1 MDHQEGL
8 HSSNFR
14 AAGRGVGKTGGGA
27 GTTVR
32 VAVAVWCEGWMGPTE
47 RTWRAVSEGVD
58 AGMTVRTAVYGVEAG
73 ATNSVEAV
81 LPSDETSKVEVR
93 ADVVAV
99 DVGVD
104 EVSVMY
110 GIDMSVEL
118 REVEDTTGGG
128 EAMDVWVVDELL

>member
-1 MDHQEGL
+1 
-8 HSSNFR
+8 
-14 AAGRGVGKTGGGA
+14 
-27 GTTVR
+27 
-32 VAVAVWCEGWMGPTE
+32 
-47 RTWRAVSEGVD
+47 
-58 AGMTVRTAVYGVEAG
+58 MTVRTAVYGVEAG